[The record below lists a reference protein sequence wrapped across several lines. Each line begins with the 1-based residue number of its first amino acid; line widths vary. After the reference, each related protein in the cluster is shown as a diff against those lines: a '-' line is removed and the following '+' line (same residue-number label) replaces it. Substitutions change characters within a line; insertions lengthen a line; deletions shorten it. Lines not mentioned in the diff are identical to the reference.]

1 MSTENSTPSGNNSVR
16 LAIIGV
22 LVVGAFFGAYRIA
35 SAVSGGKKA
44 APLTTGGLQTAGNPA
59 AGAPAAGAPAADAP
73 ADSCCGGGQPPVGGV
88 TGAEVEGQ
96 AAIAGSVQT
105 IAVDLSTGTYS
116 PNAIKLKAGVPAEIT
131 FGQSAGCTGIVQ
143 SDDLGFSEDLSGGPK
158 TVKLGALEPGTYAF
172 SCGMSMVY
180 GKIVVE

>member
-1 MSTENSTPSGNNSVR
+1 MSTENSTPSGNSAVR

-44 APLTTGGLQTAGNPA
+44 APQTVGGAQTAGNPA
-59 AGAPAAGAPAADAP
+59 SGATDGSTPACA
-73 ADSCCGGGQPPVGGV
+73 CCGTGQPTEGGV
-88 TGAEVEGQ
+88 TGTQIEGQ
-96 AAIAGSVQT
+96 AAVAGSVQT
-105 IAVDLSTGTYS
+105 IAVDLSTGTYA
-116 PNAIKLKAGVPAEIT
+116 PNVIKLKAGVPAEIT
-131 FGQSAGCTGIVQ
+131 FGQSEGCTAIVQ
-143 SDDLGFSEDLSGGPK
+143 SNDLGFSEDLSGGPK

-172 SCGMSMVY
+172 SCGMEMVF